1 MNPINKIPGA
11 TTAKPINS
19 ETHNQNH
26 HPQHN
31 QESERGEKI
40 RERVKGRENKIEEK
54 EKVRGLR
61 DVATLGRK
69 RESWEREALGKKI
82 VF

>member
-40 RERVKGRENKIEEK
+40 RERVKGRENKREEK

-61 DVATLGRK
+61 DVGEEERKSRERETLGRK
-69 RESWEREALGKKI
+69 
-82 VF
+82 

>member
-1 MNPINKIPGA
+1 MNPINKISGA

-40 RERVKGRENKIEEK
+40 RERVKGRENKREEN

-61 DVATLGRK
+61 DFGEEERKSWGRK
-69 RESWEREALGKKI
+69 
-82 VF
+82 

>member
-1 MNPINKIPGA
+1 MNPINKILGV

-40 RERVKGRENKIEEK
+40 RERVKGRENKREEK
-54 EKVRGLR
+54 EKARGLR
-61 DVATLGRK
+61 DVGEEERK
-69 RESWEREALGKKI
+69 SRESETLGKKI